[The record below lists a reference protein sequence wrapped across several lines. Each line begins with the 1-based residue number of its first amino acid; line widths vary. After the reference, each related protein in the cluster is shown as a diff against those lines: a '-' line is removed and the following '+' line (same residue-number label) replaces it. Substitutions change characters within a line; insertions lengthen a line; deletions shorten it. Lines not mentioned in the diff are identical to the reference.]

1 MDTMDWIRDNI
12 KAIGAVVVL
21 AMLVPSLL
29 MLAGIIRF

>member
-21 AMLVPSLL
+21 AMLMPFILVMTGL
-29 MLAGIIRF
+29 IRF